1 MPFYAPDPEP
11 YAEDHIDGTD
21 QFLKTLSIYI
31 YIIIYIY
38 LSIDRSIDLSIYLS
52 IYITQINP
60 EAVGKAMRP
69 PCAINMPNW
78 NSQSRHCLC
87 LPDFV
92 LGAIEQSH
100 HVGAKLIQP
109 TCCRL
114 SLTTHLQSFLC
125 TTAKQ
130 QSPQQVPSY
139 IAWSDSVEWSLL
151 LLQDQTLKLEPVITS
166 SPRQPAT
173 FPFPLT
179 LKVCL
184 ANEIH

>member
-1 MPFYAPDPEP
+1 MPLILNSMLRITLMVRINFWRHYQ
-11 YAEDHIDGTD
+11 YIIYIIIS
-21 QFLKTLSIYI
+21 LSIYI
-31 YIIIYIY
+31 YILISHK
-38 LSIDRSIDLSIYLS
+38 SILK
-52 IYITQINP
+52 P
-60 EAVGKAMRP
+60 WVKHGKAMRP

-114 SLTTHLQSFLC
+114 SLTTHLQSFLY

-130 QSPQQVPSY
+130 QPPQQVASY

-151 LLQDQTLKLEPVITS
+151 LLQDQTLKLEPAITS